1 MPGSLNL
8 GPDIHVGRAHQVQKQ
23 VEILSEDTFYTIRPQ
38 HRIAVQRRSQ
48 RVYPAQVELRQH
60 IWWRLGFAAWAG
72 TGTVFP
78 SFSAFSTSAILPNY
92 GLGLRFEFK
101 HRMNIRI
108 DYGFGKGTSGLVV
121 QFAEAF

>member
-1 MPGSLNL
+1 ML
-8 GPDIHVGRAHQVQKQ
+8 
-23 VEILSEDTFYTIRPQ
+23 
-38 HRIAVQRRSQ
+38 
-48 RVYPAQVELRQH
+48 PASVS
-60 IWWRLGFAAWAG
+60 G
-72 TGTVFP
+72 TGRV
-78 SFSAFSTSAILPNY
+78 AAAHLVEAGLR

>member
-1 MPGSLNL
+1 MPVWSAGFHVSHPTDRSGDVSPSAPFHNGSISRNSV
-8 GPDIHVGRAHQVQKQ
+8 PV
-23 VEILSEDTFYTIRPQ
+23 RP
-38 HRIAVQRRSQ
+38 I
-48 RVYPAQVELRQH
+48 
-60 IWWRLGFAAWAG
+60 
-72 TGTVFP
+72 
-78 SFSAFSTSAILPNY
+78 